1 VTVAEAPRRGEV
13 WLVNLDP
20 IEGHEQG
27 GRRPGLVVSVDQ
39 FNSGPAELVVLLPIS
54 SKAKGIPFHVTI
66 VPPEGGLKRH
76 SYIKC
81 EDIRSVS
88 SARLSRRYGHVSP
101 ETMDQVEDRLR
112 ILLAL

>member
-1 VTVAEAPRRGEV
+1 MADAPRRGEV

-27 GRRPGLVVSVDQ
+27 GRRPGLVVSVDP

-54 SKAKGIPFHVTI
+54 SKAKGIPFHVA
-66 VPPEGGLKRH
+66 VAPPEAGLKQR

-88 SARLSRRYGHVSP
+88 RARLSRRYGHVSAA
-101 ETMDQVEDRLR
+101 TMDQVEDRLR

>member
-1 VTVAEAPRRGEV
+1 MAETPRRGEV

-27 GRRPGLVVSVDQ
+27 GRRPGLVLSVDL

-54 SKAKGIPFHVTI
+54 SKAKGIPFHVVI
-66 VPPEGGLKRH
+66 DPPEGGLKQR

-88 SARLSRRYGHVSP
+88 RGRLTRRYGHVSAQ
-101 ETMDQVEDRLR
+101 TLAQIEDRVQT
-112 ILLAL
+112 LLGLG